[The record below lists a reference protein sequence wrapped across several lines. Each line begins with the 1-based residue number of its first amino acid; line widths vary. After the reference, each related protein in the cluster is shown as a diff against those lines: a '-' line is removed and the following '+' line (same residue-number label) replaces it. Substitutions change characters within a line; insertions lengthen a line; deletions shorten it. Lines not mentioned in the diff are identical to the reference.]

1 MAGSNNCSNG
11 SLPSFSCS
19 AAQPATTPGTVTA
32 SQPRLGCTASPSG
45 PVPYL
50 RLKYSTFH
58 AAGATPDEFR
68 PCNCRPSQTMAKQ
81 SPPSPQDTG
90 STSTMVAAA
99 AMAASTALPPVA
111 ALEQHTQAGLRRQR
125 VRGGHDIAGEDGNAG
140 GRVRIDPIEGFHLMI
155 SIDSA
160 GTS

>member
-1 MAGSNNCSNG
+1 M
-11 SLPSFSCS
+11 
-19 AAQPATTPGTVTA
+19 
-32 SQPRLGCTASPSG
+32 GCTASPSG

-99 AMAASTALPPVA
+99 AMAASTALPPLSSIRRPACA
-111 ALEQHTQAGLRRQR
+111 ASGCEVDTTLRAKTGMRVDGYGLTQLKAF
-125 VRGGHDIAGEDGNAG
+125 I
-140 GRVRIDPIEGFHLMI
+140 
-155 SIDSA
+155 
-160 GTS
+160 

>member
-1 MAGSNNCSNG
+1 M
-11 SLPSFSCS
+11 PSFSCS

-99 AMAASTALPPVA
+99 AMAASTALPPLSSIRRPACA
-111 ALEQHTQAGLRRQR
+111 ASGCEVDTTLRAKTGMRVDGYGLTQLKAF
-125 VRGGHDIAGEDGNAG
+125 I
-140 GRVRIDPIEGFHLMI
+140 
-155 SIDSA
+155 
-160 GTS
+160 